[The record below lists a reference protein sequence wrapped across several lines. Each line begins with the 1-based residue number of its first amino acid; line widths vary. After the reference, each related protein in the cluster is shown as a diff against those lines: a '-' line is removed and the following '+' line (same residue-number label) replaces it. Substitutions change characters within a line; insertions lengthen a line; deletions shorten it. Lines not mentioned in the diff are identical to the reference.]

1 MGRRNKFPLPLFI
14 FGISLGFALGCNKE
28 AEENKSHEREQ
39 SGYEEVNLTRAT
51 TDVMLPAELW
61 DRMESIYHTTHTT
74 GFGSAG
80 DKNEEDAP
88 EPGKKE
94 GISQKI
100 EIPTQY
106 MALKAFLTE
115 KDVDALGGKNFE
127 LTFGLGGGE
136 LDLKDF
142 VKKGKKQFAF
152 AVKMDE
158 PISPKDTLRVYFLSN
173 SKNTKL
179 GNTEWG
185 AGCHKYMDV
194 TTYFN
199 KTLSHKGVLVSAA
212 DLRYLRVLA
221 GSFFFVLNKNNSLYL
236 AQLKVTDSRYK
247 NIFCRS

>member
-1 MGRRNKFPLPLFI
+1 MVKQNNFI
-14 FGISLGFALGCNKE
+14 FLSFFLLLSLSCHK
-28 AEENKSHEREQ
+28 AEETTTHER
-39 SGYEEVNLTRAT
+39 SGYETVNLTRAT

-61 DRMESIYHTTHTT
+61 DRMESAYHTTHTT

-80 DKNEEDAP
+80 EKSSEDAP
-88 EPGKKE
+88 AAEKKE

-106 MALKAFLTE
+106 MALKAYLTE

-142 VKKGKKQFAF
+142 VKKGKKQFSF
-152 AVKMDE
+152 AVQIDE
-158 PISPKDTLRVYFLSN
+158 PFNPKDTLKVYFLSN
-173 SKNTKL
+173 SKSAKL

-185 AGCHKYMDV
+185 AGCQKYMDI
-194 TTYFN
+194 TTYFS
-199 KTLSHKGVLVSAA
+199 KTLSRQGVLVTAA
-212 DLRYLRVLA
+212 DLRYLRVLG

-247 NIFCRS
+247 NTFCRS